1 MASEQIAALNKIIA
15 MIDEKAAEFKKEYM
29 RWPTAKRF
37 ANQKLILDL
46 IQDGETLGNAI
57 KPRPEVLDDLKR
69 LGEQIE
75 RLR

>member
-1 MASEQIAALNKIIA
+1 
-15 MIDEKAAEFKKEYM
+15 MIDKKATEFKAEYM

-46 IQDGETLGNAI
+46 IADANVLGNAI
-57 KPRPEVLDDLKR
+57 KPRPSDVLDDLKR
-69 LGEQIE
+69 LGEQLE